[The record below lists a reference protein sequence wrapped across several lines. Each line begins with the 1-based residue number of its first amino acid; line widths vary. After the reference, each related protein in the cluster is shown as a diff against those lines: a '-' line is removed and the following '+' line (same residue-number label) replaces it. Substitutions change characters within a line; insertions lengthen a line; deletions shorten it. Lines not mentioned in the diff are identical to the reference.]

1 MDELDRQ
8 LEKAI
13 ARGQRDR
20 KLKDSRDF
28 QHAMSE
34 EELRRLHN
42 EYRLELS
49 DYIEQCLS
57 RLPKYIPGFVCQ
69 TVVGDRGWGAS
80 CSRDDVGVS
89 SDSKRENFFSR
100 VEIVVRPFGSHH
112 VLDIAAKGTVRNK
125 EIYNRNH
132 FRPLGEVDIEDFK
145 SFVDLW
151 VPQYAEKFASS

>member
-49 DYIEQCLS
+49 D
-57 RLPKYIPGFVCQ
+57 
-69 TVVGDRGWGAS
+69 T
-80 CSRDDVGVS
+80 
-89 SDSKRENFFSR
+89 
-100 VEIVVRPFGSHH
+100 
-112 VLDIAAKGTVRNK
+112 
-125 EIYNRNH
+125 
-132 FRPLGEVDIEDFK
+132 
-145 SFVDLW
+145 
-151 VPQYAEKFASS
+151 